1 MKTVILLSSG
11 SRLELYINEDN
22 MKRILKPV
30 EGVRITKDKIKSTTS
45 QTDLIIL
52 DICRKGGI
60 KGVFV
65 SKSGEI
71 RTLDGE
77 RVGEQLTLFSK

>member
-11 SRLELYINEDN
+11 SRLELYISEDN

-30 EGVRITKDKIKSTTS
+30 EGVRITRDKIRSITT
-45 QTDLIIL
+45 QTDSVIL

-60 KGVFV
+60 KGVLI